1 MRGYSPAAGNG
12 RSAEMIMTIRMN
24 TPTAIA
30 APGPTEDMDSAAVN
44 ANMADVAAA
53 KKAQFTGPQ

>member
-1 MRGYSPAAGNG
+1 
-12 RSAEMIMTIRMN
+12 MIMTIRMN